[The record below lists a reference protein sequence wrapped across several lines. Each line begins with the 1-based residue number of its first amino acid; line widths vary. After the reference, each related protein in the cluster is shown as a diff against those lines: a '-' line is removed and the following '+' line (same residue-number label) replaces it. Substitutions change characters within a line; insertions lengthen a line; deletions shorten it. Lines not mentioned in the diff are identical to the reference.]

1 MTAIQLMLLFFSL
14 YLTPYSKVLASTI
27 ITSEPI
33 EQDIS
38 KDFFI
43 GQGTD
48 QKNEKASLRF
58 GYFNGKKWARVTLAN
73 NSPNQIDKLLYFD
86 TLTGKIDLYE
96 QVAPKI
102 RLNFIG
108 SSGSSIP
115 FRKREFKAIF
125 ATFKISLP
133 AHSEKTF
140 FLNVV
145 SRHNFNSKVFIG
157 NLETMSSRQLD
168 KLSFLDFYAGGILC
182 LIFYNFF
189 IFLLLKDKNYLYYCF
204 FSLAFMLAILDIH
217 GLLDKF
223 FITKSFSFSHYL
235 ICFSALSLIFAVLFT
250 YHFLEIP
257 KLLNK
262 LSKYFQIVFAI
273 CLGIFLIGL
282 TPLED
287 LAPAFF
293 GRLIDFLLIT
303 TNLSF
308 IICAFLLIKISSTAR
323 FYLFSWAIVGIS
335 LLTWFA
341 MTFGFLPNNF
351 FTQHSLLF
359 ANLGQML
366 AISLA
371 LASRI
376 HKVTEEKLAAE
387 ERALQKE
394 KYHRLVRVL
403 SHDIAN
409 SLTVINYYSNK
420 LIKPR
425 DLEPHH
431 QRALEKV
438 YFAGENIKNILKNVR
453 EEELLVERKKRME
466 LHPINIYEILLNA
479 SVIFEDQLRHK
490 MLELI
495 IDVPVNIEIMANK
508 TCFLN
513 NIVNNIISNS
523 IKFSYENSRI
533 EISSEVTSDKIAI
546 TFKDYGRG
554 IDPLQ
559 IHDIFY
565 SNLIISTEGTRA
577 EAGHGFGTILMRE
590 YVELFGGSIKVKSS
604 LKDLDHE
611 ISGTSVT
618 LIFPMSV

>member
-14 YLTPYSKVLASTI
+14 NLTLNSKVLASTI
-27 ITSEPI
+27 ITSEAI

-38 KDFFI
+38 KDFFM

-73 NSPNQIDKLLYFD
+73 NGPMKIDRLLYFD

-96 QVAPKI
+96 QTASKI
-102 RLNFIG
+102 PLSLIG
-108 SSGSSIP
+108 SSGSSLP
-115 FRKREFKAIF
+115 FGQRGYKAIF
-125 ATFKISLP
+125 AAFKISIP
-133 AHSEKTF
+133 PNSEKTF
-140 FLNVV
+140 FLNIV

-157 NLETMSSRQLD
+157 NLETMGKRELD
-168 KLSFLDFYAGGILC
+168 KLAFLDFYTGGILC
-182 LIFYNFF
+182 
-189 IFLLLKDKNYLYYCF
+189 IFLFLKDKNYLYYCF
-204 FSLAFMLAILDIH
+204 FSLTFMLTILDIH

-223 FITKSFSFSHYL
+223 FVTKSFSFSHYL
-235 ICFSALSLIFAVLFT
+235 ICFSALSLMSAIVFT

-257 KLLNK
+257 NLLNK
-262 LSKYFQIVFAI
+262 FSKYFKIVFVI

-308 IICAFLLIKISSTAR
+308 IICSFLLIKTSSSAR
-323 FYLFSWAIVGIS
+323 FYLFSWAVVSFS
-335 LLTWFA
+335 LMSWFG
-341 MTFGFLPNNF
+341 MTFGLLPNNF
-351 FTQHSLLF
+351 FTQHSLLY

-366 AISLA
+366 TISLA
-371 LASRI
+371 LAYRI

-425 DLEPHH
+425 NLEPHL
-431 QRALEKV
+431 QRVLEKV

-453 EEELLVERKKRME
+453 EEELLAVRKKNIE
-466 LHPINIYEILLNA
+466 LHPTNIYQILLSA
-479 SVIFEDQLRHK
+479 SVIFEDHLKHK
-490 MLELI
+490 NLELL
-495 IDVPVNIEIMANK
+495 IDVPPDIEIMANK

-523 IKFSYENSRI
+523 IKFSFENSKI
-533 EISSEVTSDKIAI
+533 EISSERTSDKIAL
-546 TFKDYGRG
+546 TFTDYGRG
-554 IDPLQ
+554 IDPAL

-565 SNLIISTEGTRA
+565 SDLIISTEGTKS
-577 EAGHGFGTILMRE
+577 ETGHGFGTILMRE
-590 YVELFGGSIKVKSS
+590 YVELFGGTISVKSV
-604 LKDLDHE
+604 LKDLTHE

-618 LIFPMSV
+618 LIFPVRAN